1 MSTITLQLTIDFPNS
16 NRAQALYV
24 SQDTA
29 AKQIID
35 ALELP
40 RPRALLVLNGG
51 TAQMEAELQV
61 QLCQLLQDGL
71 ARIAAEQQMTIITGG
86 TDAGVFSLLGQGLAK
101 WGRTAPCVGVAVA
114 RLVTWPGRIPR
125 WLPRWLFDW
134 SRAPLE
140 PHHTHFVLTDGDHWG
155 AETETMFAL
164 AAALSEGVP
173 SVAVLANGG
182 LIAQGETLRNV
193 RQGREVIVIAGSGR
207 FADELAAVVRG
218 EAEPADAGVAEIV
231 RDGSIT
237 LFDLSASPAEL
248 SELLKHKLEGGNEMI
263 LENENTE
270 KPERH
275 AALEDAWQSFA
286 TYDYNSGLAQKR
298 FLRLRKWILGLGVA
312 ATFLA
317 IFHSVLKP
325 VETPWIAQA
334 NDWLRYL
341 VILAPILVT
350 TLQAGAAK
358 FKGGT
363 NYVLLRGSAE
373 ALKGQIYRY
382 RAQVGIYGPEETEDE
397 PREVKLARKVKTIG
411 GQLMKTEVNQGG
423 LKPYPDQLPPYY
435 EGPED
440 DDGFSDLDPEKYLAW
455 RLEDQLNWY
464 RGRTEK
470 FDKQLRQMHWLIL
483 GLGGVGAFLAAIGFE
498 IWIAVTVVLAA
509 TFASFLELKQVE
521 ATLVVYNQA
530 ATNLEGIRIWWHAL
544 PDEDRAEQEN
554 KEKLVKY
561 TETVLQT
568 EHAGWVQEMMDALA
582 ELYKEVET
590 SGETSGG

>member
-1 MSTITLQLTIDFPNS
+1 MKPMTIDFPNG
-16 NRAQALYV
+16 NRARTLYV

-35 ALELP
+35 ALELL

-51 TAQMEAELQV
+51 TAEMEAELQA
-61 QLCQLLQDGL
+61 QLGQLLQDGL
-71 ARIAAEQQMTIITGG
+71 ARIAAEQQITVITGG
-86 TDAGVFSLLGQGLAK
+86 TDAGIFALLGQGLAK
-101 WGRTAPCVGVAVA
+101 WSRTAPCVGVAVA
-114 RLVTWPGRIPR
+114 RLVTWLGRIPR
-125 WLPRWLFDW
+125 WLPRWLFDRG
-134 SRAPLE
+134 RAPLE
-140 PHHTHFVLTDGDHWG
+140 PHHTHFTLTDGDHWG

-182 LIAQGETLRNV
+182 LIARDEMLHNV
-193 RQGREVIVIAGSGR
+193 RQGREIIVIAGSGR

-218 EAEPADAGVAEIV
+218 EAGPADAGVAEIV
-231 RDGSIT
+231 RDGRLT

-248 SELLKHKLEGGNEMI
+248 VALLKHKLKGENEMT
-263 LENENTE
+263 LENESTE
-270 KPERH
+270 KTERH
-275 AALEDAWQSFA
+275 AALEDAWRCFA
-286 TYDYNSGLAQKR
+286 LYDQNAINAQKR
-298 FLRLRKWILGLGVA
+298 FLRLRKWVLGLGVA

-317 IFHSVLKP
+317 VLHSILKP

-341 VILAPILVT
+341 VILAPILVSI
-350 TLQAGAAK
+350 LQAGAAK

-363 NYVLLRGSAE
+363 NYILLRGSAE

-382 RAQVGIYGPEETEDE
+382 RAQVGIYSPEETEDE

-423 LKPYPDQLPPYY
+423 LKPYPGQLPPYY
-435 EGPED
+435 EGPEH
-440 DDGFSDLDPEKYLAW
+440 DDGFSDLDPEKYLDW
-455 RLEDQLNWY
+455 RLEDQINWY

-470 FDKQLRQMHWLIL
+470 FDKQLRRIYWLIL
-483 GLGGVGAFLAAIGFE
+483 GLGGVGTFLAAIGLE
-498 IWIAVTVVLAA
+498 IWIAVTVVLTGA
-509 TFASFLELKQVE
+509 FASFLELKQVE
-521 ATLVVYNQA
+521 ATLVAYNQG
-530 ATNLEGIRIWWHAL
+530 ATDLEGIRIWWHAL
-544 PDEDRAEQEN
+544 PDEDQAKQEN

-568 EHAGWVQEMMDALA
+568 EHAGWVQEMHDALA
-582 ELYKEVET
+582 ELYAET
-590 SGETSGG
+590 ETPGETSEG